1 MGLKCSID
9 IAAAIESAMGAV
21 NVILKATNKCGAL
34 ETVNHGCG
42 MATAKLV
49 QHMSGVAASSGEIA
63 QKCKVKGAFN
73 MTGGS
78 FIGKTVTVANW
89 GNDNAALCVVDMKD
103 SLKSLMHS
111 AVDMAKM
118 KNKCGSEGD
127 DCTDNVLSLVGSLSE
142 LGGHMA
148 GAFGHCHHKAVA
160 AECGEAISE
169 LIGDLVDVA
178 ETGNEMKVQC
188 SVPIKE
194 VVKTVVDP
202 NTGPVKV
209 VKVMVEEP
217 RLFEQGK
224 PVESSNTNFVLAAF
238 LPLTAIVSF
247 VGGRFYARRNAEVRE
262 CLDDQSLE

>member
-1 MGLKCSID
+1 LKCSID
-9 IAAAIESAMGAV
+9 IAAAIESAMGAI
-21 NVILKATNKCGAL
+21 NVIMKATNKCGAL
-34 ETVNHGCG
+34 DTVNHGCG

-63 QKCKVKGAFN
+63 QKCREAGAFN
-73 MTGGS
+73 LTGGQ

-89 GNDNAALCVVDMKD
+89 GHANAAMCVVDMKD

-118 KNKCGSEGD
+118 KDKCGSEGD

-188 SVPIKE
+188 SVPVKE
-194 VVKTVVDP
+194 VTKTVVLP
-202 NTGPVKV
+202 NNAPKKV

-217 RLFEQGK
+217 RLFEQGN
-224 PVESSNTNFVLAAF
+224 PIGSSNTNFVLVAL
-238 LPLTAIVSF
+238 LPVTAMLSF
-247 VGGRFYARRNAEVRE
+247 VGGRIYARRSAQARA
-262 CLDDQSLE
+262 LENEELE